1 MSFKDMQGSF
11 VKLAEGGVDPR
22 KIPQHYGVYY
32 DDAFKMFQKFGHYG
46 GVRDIPH
53 NLWPLVC
60 IMADMQEAIND
71 LTDRLA
77 VMDAERCLPAEPA
90 VQQPSPKKRGRPPKL
105 QAVGA

>member
-11 VKLAEGGVDPR
+11 VKLAEGGVDPD
-22 KIPQHYGVYY
+22 KIPKHYSVYY
-32 DDAFKMFQKFGHYG
+32 DNAFKTFQKFGHYG

-53 NLWPLVC
+53 NLWPVII

-77 VMDAERCLPAEPA
+77 VLDAELSAKQCEAPA
-90 VQQPSPKKRGRPPKL
+90 PKKRGRSPKL
-105 QAVGA
+105 QPVGA